1 MKSKI
6 IVVEGLHD
14 LARIKEVYKNAN
26 VLVTDGSKVKDEFI
40 SMLKKLSENNGIIVF
55 TDPDYPGE
63 RIRKII
69 SQNIPNA
76 SHAFLQKNKCISKNK
91 KKVGIEHASLDDIKE
106 ALENVYK
113 EEDVVGNLIIN
124 DLYDLGLVGQDN
136 SSYLRDQISYY
147 LNIGK
152 ANAKTFLNRIN
163 SFGIT
168 KEELE
173 EILCKI
179 ENLKN

>member
-1 MKSKI
+1 MKSTI
-6 IVVEGLHD
+6 IVVEGIHD
-14 LARIKEVYKNAN
+14 LARIKQIYKNAN
-26 VLVTDGSKVKDEFI
+26 ILITDGSNVKDEFI
-40 SMLKKLSENNGIIVF
+40 EMLKKLSKDNKIIIF

-69 SQNIPNA
+69 SQNIENV

-91 KKVGIEHASLDDIKE
+91 KKVGIEHASLEDIKE
-106 ALENVYK
+106 ALDNVYEVK
-113 EEDVVGNLIIN
+113 EYGNLTII
-124 DLYDLGLVGQDN
+124 DLYELGLVGKNN
-136 SSYLRDQISYY
+136 SSILRNKITTR

-152 ANAKTFLNRIN
+152 TNAKTFLNRIN

-168 KEELE
+168 KDELE
-173 EILCKI
+173 EIICKI